1 MTKKKNV
8 YTAEFKAEAIEMM
21 KENGIEKTAE
31 DLGVS
36 RSSLINWSKKAA
48 PKKTVEPKS
57 LDDALKENKKLQ
69 KEVMYLKK
77 INEVLKKARRYFLR
91 TNFLLSNNKNFIR

>member
-48 PKKTVEPKS
+48 PKKTVKPKS
-57 LDDALKENKKLQ
+57 LDDTLKENKKLQ

-77 INEVLKKARRYFLR
+77 INEVLSCNPKTRPHKLV
-91 TNFLLSNNKNFIR
+91 

>member
-8 YTAEFKAEAIEMM
+8 YTAHFKAEAIEMM

-36 RSSLINWSKKAA
+36 RSSLINWSKKSV
-48 PKKTVEPKS
+48 PKKTVDPKS
-57 LDDALKENKKLQ
+57 LDDALKENKKLL
-69 KEVMYLKK
+69 KENQYLKK
-77 INEVLKKARRYFLR
+77 INEVLKKSTAIFSQDE
-91 TNFLLSNNKNFIR
+91 FPPFK

>member
-21 KENGIEKTAE
+21 KENGFEKTAE

-36 RSSLINWSKKAA
+36 RSSLIN
-48 PKKTVEPKS
+48 
-57 LDDALKENKKLQ
+57 
-69 KEVMYLKK
+69 
-77 INEVLKKARRYFLR
+77 
-91 TNFLLSNNKNFIR
+91 

>member
-8 YTAEFKAEAIEMM
+8 YTAQFKAEAIEMM

-36 RSSLINWSKKAA
+36 KSSLVNWSKKAFTA
-48 PKKTVEPKS
+48 KSSKPIS
-57 LDDALKENKKLQ
+57 LDDSIKENKKLQ

-77 INEVLKKARRYFLR
+77 INEVLKKSTAIFSQDE
-91 TNFLLSNNKNFIR
+91 FPPFK